1 MTTIKGSTKI
11 NNLIVDGNLNIN
23 GETNINSTSVKIK
36 DNIITL
42 NSKESS
48 NKVSKG
54 TSGIEI
60 YRGSSPSYK
69 IIYDENDQQLKAG
82 LSNNLK
88 VISSK
93 EYVDTTIANT
103 KTELI
108 QQMNKSDFLNL
119 APQINYG
126 EDTVKVTTSGLTAII
141 PVMSIF
147 LGGYFSKIEQTIS
160 TSLKANTTNY
170 IYLERDS
177 STKELK
183 AYALTTK
190 DIEEGSKQFSRIL
203 LARVLTNDANP
214 IETEYYRINTG
225 YNDYTFYHK
234 ITIKQTPNQTIHVYT
249 TENGQRI
256 DHTSSFFVK
265 INSNIQ
271 YSIEIKPDLWYV
283 TGTLQNISSSGI
295 INQNIIVSATTANLI
310 STNYSYDFKME
321 YVSSN
326 NPPIYRFGNS
336 YSATFP
342 DGQNYKGNVTPIDQL
357 GICTNLDSVIHYQY
371 AKPLPD
377 EIKSVFIKLVC
388 KDGEHFLG
396 HFIRDEFDQYGDV
409 YHSKVLG
416 TQENLNLFKRL
427 YDTKEVFT
435 CVTGVET

>member
-36 DNIITL
+36 DNTITL

-54 TSGIEI
+54 TAGIEI

-88 VISSK
+88 AISSK
-93 EYVDTTIANT
+93 EYVDTAIANT

-177 STKELK
+177 NDRTRINVSVSST
-183 AYALTTK
+183 LT
-190 DIEEGSKQFSRIL
+190 IAEGSRQFNRICI
-203 LARVLTNDANP
+203 AAITTNSTSATNTK
-214 IETEYYRINTG
+214 IYRINTG
-225 YNDYTFYHK
+225 YNDY
-234 ITIKQTPNQTIHVYT
+234 
-249 TENGQRI
+249 
-256 DHTSSFFVK
+256 
-265 INSNIQ
+265 
-271 YSIEIKPDLWYV
+271 
-283 TGTLQNISSSGI
+283 
-295 INQNIIVSATTANLI
+295 
-310 STNYSYDFKME
+310 
-321 YVSSN
+321 
-326 NPPIYRFGNS
+326 
-336 YSATFP
+336 
-342 DGQNYKGNVTPIDQL
+342 
-357 GICTNLDSVIHYQY
+357 
-371 AKPLPD
+371 
-377 EIKSVFIKLVC
+377 
-388 KDGEHFLG
+388 
-396 HFIRDEFDQYGDV
+396 
-409 YHSKVLG
+409 
-416 TQENLNLFKRL
+416 LFN
-427 YDTKEVFT
+427 T
-435 CVTGVET
+435 

>member
-54 TSGIEI
+54 TAGIEI

-88 VISSK
+88 AISSK

-108 QQMNKSDFLNL
+108 QQMNESDFLNL

-147 LGGYFSKIEQTIS
+147 LGGYFSKIKQTIS

-177 STKELK
+177 SDRTRINVSVSST
-183 AYALTTK
+183 LT
-190 DIEEGSKQFSRIL
+190 IAEGSRQFNRICV
-203 LARVLTNDANP
+203 AAITTNSSSATNTK
-214 IETEYYRINTG
+214 IYRINTG
-225 YNDYTFYHK
+225 YNDY
-234 ITIKQTPNQTIHVYT
+234 
-249 TENGQRI
+249 
-256 DHTSSFFVK
+256 
-265 INSNIQ
+265 
-271 YSIEIKPDLWYV
+271 
-283 TGTLQNISSSGI
+283 
-295 INQNIIVSATTANLI
+295 
-310 STNYSYDFKME
+310 
-321 YVSSN
+321 
-326 NPPIYRFGNS
+326 
-336 YSATFP
+336 
-342 DGQNYKGNVTPIDQL
+342 
-357 GICTNLDSVIHYQY
+357 
-371 AKPLPD
+371 
-377 EIKSVFIKLVC
+377 
-388 KDGEHFLG
+388 
-396 HFIRDEFDQYGDV
+396 
-409 YHSKVLG
+409 
-416 TQENLNLFKRL
+416 LFN
-427 YDTKEVFT
+427 T
-435 CVTGVET
+435 